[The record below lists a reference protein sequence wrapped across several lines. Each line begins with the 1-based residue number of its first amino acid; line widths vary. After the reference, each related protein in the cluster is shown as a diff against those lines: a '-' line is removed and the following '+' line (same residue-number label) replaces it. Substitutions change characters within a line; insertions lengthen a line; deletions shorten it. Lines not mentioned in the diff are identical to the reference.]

1 MLSVGLPIDWV
12 VQAWSR
18 LSPKRSRTAGTAW
31 PMRDLLG
38 PMLDG
43 IAERSAD
50 PGRLTTGYMDL
61 DRLLGGLQPSTLV
74 VVGGPPSVG
83 KASFVFGIAL
93 HVGVGLQEPVLIV
106 TTERGD
112 IEITERMTATQAGL
126 DLQCLRKGAIAES
139 GWQSLGSAVKSLC
152 DSKLSVLDLPYPSK
166 LDLAHHVGRMARTTG
181 VSLVVLD
188 RLQGLDT
195 RNDGDGAL
203 GLKSLALGVSCSRG
217 RDVERAPRNRYG
229 GSRLENGSRP
239 ACQWRMGRT
248 LRCGA
253 EVESATWTRTNRAS
267 RLRQAPGRACRFS
280 AAGMEPTAGSLRRR
294 GREGVAGILPS
305 SALQPFCEC
314 RPMRHSSTI
323 LLTMGKS
330 SYIGT
335 LMREI
340 IRSSR
345 RALVASSVPA
355 HSHWTIWKCALYVRR
370 GSPIAALSV
379 TGKIFGARK

>member
-1 MLSVGLPIDWV
+1 MLSVGLPMDWV

-31 PMRDLLG
+31 PIRDLLG

-126 DLQCLRKGAIAES
+126 DLQCLRRGAIAES

-166 LDLAHHVGRMARTTG
+166 LDLAHHVGRMARTTS

-203 GLKSLALGVSCSRG
+203 GLKSLARRFMFPWSR
-217 RDVERAPRNRYG
+217 R
-229 GSRLENGSRP
+229 
-239 ACQWRMGRT
+239 
-248 LRCGA
+248 
-253 EVESATWTRTNRAS
+253 RAS
-267 RLRQAPGRACRFS
+267 SPESVRGKRELKTGLAPLVNGGWEEHCDVVLRLNRPRGPGRIVRVDCVKHRGGPVGSVQLRWSPRQVRF
-280 AAGMEPTAGSLRRR
+280 ADVVEKA
-294 GREGVAGILPS
+294 
-305 SALQPFCEC
+305 
-314 RPMRHSSTI
+314 
-323 LLTMGKS
+323 
-330 SYIGT
+330 
-335 LMREI
+335 
-340 IRSSR
+340 
-345 RALVASSVPA
+345 
-355 HSHWTIWKCALYVRR
+355 
-370 GSPIAALSV
+370 
-379 TGKIFGARK
+379 